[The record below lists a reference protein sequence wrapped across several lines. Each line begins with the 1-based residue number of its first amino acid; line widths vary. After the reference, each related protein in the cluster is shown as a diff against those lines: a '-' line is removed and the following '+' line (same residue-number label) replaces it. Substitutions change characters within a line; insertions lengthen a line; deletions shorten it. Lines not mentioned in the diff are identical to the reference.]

1 MLTRSASPATL
12 SEMKPFLRQGTRELL
27 GRLSEPPRL
36 PQILLGP
43 RQVGKTTAI
52 AQVIAALRRKGF
64 SAVSASADALASP
77 PGDWITEHWRKAD
90 AAAKSGKPTILAFD
104 ELQKIP
110 GWSEIVKREFDAGQR
125 RASSKRPRIII
136 SGSSALLVERGLTE
150 SLAGRFELI
159 RFPHW
164 NLNEEFAAFGVGWKD
179 HISLG
184 GYPRLHDFLPDARR
198 FFSYVRDSIIESV
211 LSKDLLLL
219 HPVDKPVLLR
229 RLFEFSCRHPAEIVS
244 LQKMLGQLTDKGNVT
259 TLSHYLD
266 LLAKAFL
273 IAPLQKYSPE
283 ILRIR
288 ASSPKLIVL
297 APALVAAVQDKT
309 PAEAMADPELYGR
322 WAENAVGAHLLGSG
336 LEVFY
341 WRERDLELDF
351 IAKKGVKAVA
361 FEVSISQRKSGGEA
375 LDRLAR
381 RCGASKAV
389 LIGPAGVS
397 LEEFLSSDPSAW
409 FDGR

>member
-1 MLTRSASPATL
+1 
-12 SEMKPFLRQGTRELL
+12 MKLFLRQGTRELIK
-27 GRLSEPPRL
+27 RLQEPPRL

-52 AQVIAALRRKGF
+52 SQAIAALRRKGYA
-64 SAVSASADALASP
+64 AVSATADAPASP
-77 PGDWITEHWRKAD
+77 NHEWITAHWRKAD
-90 AAAKSGKPTILAFD
+90 ALSKTGKPTILAFD

-110 GWSEIVKREFDAGQR
+110 GWSEVVKREFDSSQR
-125 RASSKRPRIII
+125 LAPVKRPRIVI
-136 SGSSALLVERGLTE
+136 SGSSALLVEKGLTE

-164 NLNEEFAAFGVGWKD
+164 CLDEESAAFGVTWKE
-179 HISLG
+179 HVALG
-184 GYPRLHDFLPDARR
+184 GYPRLHEFLPDARR
-198 FFSYVRDSIIESV
+198 FLAYVRDSIVESV
-211 LSKDLLLL
+211 LNKDLLLL
-219 HPVDKPVLLR
+219 HPVEKPVLLR

-244 LQKMLGQLTDKGNVT
+244 LQKMLGQLTDTGNVT

-297 APALVAAVQDKT
+297 APALVAALQDKT
-309 PAEAMADPELYGR
+309 PAEAISEPEVYGR
-322 WAENAVGAHLLGSG
+322 WAENAVGAHLLRAG
-336 LEVFY
+336 LEVYY
-341 WRERDLELDF
+341 WRDRDLELDF
-351 IAKKGVKAVA
+351 IAKKGSRTIA
-361 FEVSISQRKSGGEA
+361 FEVCISDRKGEVES

-381 RCGASKAV
+381 KCGVSKAV
-389 LIGPAGVS
+389 LVGPAGIG
-397 LEEFLSSDPSAW
+397 LDDFLRADPMVW
-409 FDGR
+409 FAQGKPG